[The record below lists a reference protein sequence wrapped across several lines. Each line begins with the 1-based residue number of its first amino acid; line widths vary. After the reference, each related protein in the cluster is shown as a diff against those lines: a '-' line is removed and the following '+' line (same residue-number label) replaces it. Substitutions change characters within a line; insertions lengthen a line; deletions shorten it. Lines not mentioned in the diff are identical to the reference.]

1 MSLPKVLIHCQYVY
15 GLGHLIRALQLA
27 KGLINDCEV
36 YFLSGGEA
44 VKGISVDPKINF
56 IQLDALYKGEDCS
69 KLSSVDENLTTDEC
83 LSNREKVIHDLIQNI
98 RPQVIIT
105 EHFPFGFLF
114 EQEVLRLISK
124 AKSVNPSVK
133 IVSSVRDIIE
143 TEKGS
148 KSDNK
153 TVEIL
158 NQYYD
163 LLLVHGDVN
172 VIPFETSFSLS
183 NQVNIRQVRTG
194 YVIDSALKKQ
204 QKKKQTIIVSVAGG
218 RVGRELKDAVVKAY
232 NSIKHKINHE
242 LLVFDG
248 AFSSG
253 DDQWSSDN
261 RITYFKF
268 DRSVFLQELSQS
280 DISISLGGY
289 NTTVESLYA
298 ANKVLIYNR
307 EFLGDNFEQEIRISS
322 LAKLGLITRLDNDQ
336 LEPGKLADI
345 ILATISPQSGPLE
358 IIVDFDGVNTSVQE
372 IKDLINCYG

>member
-1 MSLPKVLIHCQYVY
+1 MSLPIVLIHCQYVY

-27 KGLINDCEV
+27 KGLVNNCEV

-44 VKGISVDPKINF
+44 VKGVSIDPMINF
-56 IQLDALYKGEDCS
+56 IQLDALYKEENCN

-83 LSNREKVIHDLIQNI
+83 LSNREKVIHDLIKNV
-98 RPQVIIT
+98 RPEVILT

-124 AKSVNPSVK
+124 AKSVNPTVK

-143 TEKGS
+143 IEKGS

-153 TVEIL
+153 TVSIL

-163 LLLVHGDVN
+163 LLLVHGDAN

-183 NQVNIRQVRTG
+183 NQVNIRQVITG
-194 YVIDSALKKQ
+194 YVIDSALNKQ

-218 RVGRELKDAVVKAY
+218 RVGRELKDAVVQAY
-232 NSIKHKINHE
+232 NSVKNKINHE

-248 AFSSG
+248 AFSTG
-253 DDQWSSDN
+253 DDKWSSDKK
-261 RITYFKF
+261 IKYFKF

-322 LAKLGLITRLDNDQ
+322 LEKLGLITRLDKDQ

-345 ILATISPQSGPLE
+345 LLETISSQAGTFE
-358 IIVDFDGVNTSVQE
+358 INVNFDGVSTSVQE
-372 IKDLINCYG
+372 IKDLINFYD

>member
-1 MSLPKVLIHCQYVY
+1 M
-15 GLGHLIRALQLA
+15 QLA
-27 KGLINDCEV
+27 KGLVNDCEV

-44 VKGISVDPKINF
+44 VNGLSVDPKIKF
-56 IQLDALYKGEDCS
+56 VQLDALYKREDCNE
-69 KLSSVDENLTTDEC
+69 LVSVDKNLTTDEC
-83 LSNREKVIHDLIQNI
+83 LSNREKVIHELIQNI
-98 RPQVIIT
+98 RPTVVLT

-114 EQEVLRLISK
+114 EQEVLSLISK

-148 KSDNK
+148 KSDTR
-153 TVEIL
+153 TVKIL

-163 LLLVHGDVN
+163 LLLVHGDVK

-183 NQVNIRQVRTG
+183 NQVTIRQVRTG
-194 YVIDSALKKQ
+194 YVIDSDLKKQ

-232 NSIKHKINHE
+232 NRVKNKINHE

-248 AFSSG
+248 AFNSG
-253 DDQWSSDN
+253 DNQLSSDKE
-261 RITYFKF
+261 ISYFKF
-268 DRSVFLQELSQS
+268 DRATFLQELSQS

-298 ANKVLIYNR
+298 ANKVLIYSR

-322 LAKLGLITRLDNDQ
+322 LAKLGLITRLDKSE
-336 LEPGKLADI
+336 LEVDKLADI
-345 ILATISPQSGPLE
+345 LLDTVNSKVTPLE
-358 IIVDFDGVNTSVQE
+358 INIDFNGVNTSVQE
-372 IKDLINCYG
+372 IKDLINFYG

>member
-27 KGLINDCEV
+27 KGLISHFDV
-36 YFLSGGEA
+36 YFLSGGES
-44 VKGISVDPKINF
+44 VKGLSIDTKINF
-56 IQLDALYKGEDCS
+56 IQLNALYKEEYS
-69 KLSSVDENLTTDEC
+69 LKLSSVDENLTTDEC
-83 LSNREKVIHDLIQNI
+83 LSNREKVIHELIESI
-98 RPQVIIT
+98 RPDVVLT

-114 EQEVLRLISK
+114 EKEVLGLISK

-148 KSDNK
+148 ESDHK
-153 TVEIL
+153 TVNVL

-163 LLLVHGDVN
+163 LLLVHGDEN
-172 VIPFETSFSLS
+172 LIPLETSFSLS
-183 NQVNIRQVRTG
+183 DQVKINQVRTG
-194 YVIDSALKKQ
+194 YIIDNAIKKKK
-204 QKKKQTIIVSVAGG
+204 KKKQTIIVSVAGG
-218 RVGRELKDAVVKAY
+218 RVGRELKDAVVNAY
-232 NSIKHKINHE
+232 SSIKNEINHD

-248 AFSSG
+248 AFSFG
-253 DDQWSSDN
+253 YDQGSSDN

-268 DRSVFLQELSQS
+268 DRSLFLQELSQS

-322 LAKLGLITRLDNDQ
+322 LAKLGLITRLDSKQ
-336 LEPGKLADI
+336 LEPERLAQI
-345 ILATISPQSGPLE
+345 IIDNIYSKADHRKIN
-358 IIVDFDGVNTSVQE
+358 VDFDGVITSVQE
-372 IKDLINCYG
+372 IRNLIKF